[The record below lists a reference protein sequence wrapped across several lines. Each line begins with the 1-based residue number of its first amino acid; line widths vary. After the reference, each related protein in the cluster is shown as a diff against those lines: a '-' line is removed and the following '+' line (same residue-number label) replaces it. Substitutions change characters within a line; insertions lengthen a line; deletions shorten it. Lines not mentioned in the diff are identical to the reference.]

1 MRAAHPDLADHVVR
15 DGVRLGYEVF
25 GHGEPTILLMPTW
38 TIIHSRFWKL
48 QVPYLSRH
56 YRVVTY
62 DGPGNGRSDRV
73 LDPERYSPD
82 SYASDAAAVL
92 DACGV
97 SEAFV
102 VGLSRGG
109 MYGIRLASL
118 YPQLVTGL
126 VLIGPALPLGGPA
139 PGRERIAAR
148 FRDPYPVEARGW
160 DKYNL
165 TYWHDH
171 YEDFAEFFFSQMFS
185 ESHSTKQREDAVGW
199 ALETTPDVLE
209 AEASAPEPDVEP
221 MRLFEAVRCP
231 TLVIHGSDDRI
242 ISHEVGVEAA
252 RLAQGS
258 LLTMAGSGHGP
269 MAREPVR
276 VNLAIREF
284 VERLRG

>member
-25 GHGEPTILLMPTW
+25 GDGESTILLMPTW

-56 YRVVTY
+56 YRVITY

-73 LDPERYSPD
+73 LAPDRYAPD
-82 SYASDAAAVL
+82 SYAHDAAAVL

-97 SEAFV
+97 SEAVV

-118 YPQLVTGL
+118 YPQLVMGL
-126 VLIGPALPLGGPA
+126 VLIGAALPLGRPA
-139 PGRERIAAR
+139 PGREEIKAR
-148 FRDPYPVEARGW
+148 FADPYPQDARGW
-160 DKYNL
+160 EKYNL
-165 TYWHDH
+165 AYWHDH
-171 YEDFAEFFFSQMFS
+171 YEDFVEFFFSQMFS
-185 ESHSTKQREDAVGW
+185 ERHSTKQQEDTVGW
-199 ALETTPDVLE
+199 ALETTPEVLA
-209 AEASAPEPDVEP
+209 AEASAREPGVEP
-221 MRLFEAVRCP
+221 ERLFDAVHCP

-252 RLAQGS
+252 RLSGGTM
-258 LLTMAGSGHGP
+258 LTMAGSGHGP

-276 VNLAIREF
+276 VNLAIRDF
-284 VERLRG
+284 VERLGR